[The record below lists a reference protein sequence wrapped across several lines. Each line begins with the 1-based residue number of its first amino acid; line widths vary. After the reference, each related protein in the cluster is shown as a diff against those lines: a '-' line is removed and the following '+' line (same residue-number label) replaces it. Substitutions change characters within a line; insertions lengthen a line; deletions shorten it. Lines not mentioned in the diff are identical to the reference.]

1 MAEEPKRDIQARLRD
16 LGLQF
21 MESLVPLSHL
31 AESSKDT
38 VDCKATCKYENVLQ
52 LSLVYAATS

>member
-21 MESLVPLSHL
+21 MGFLGPLSHL
-31 AESSKDT
+31 ARNILLIAELLSNI
-38 VDCKATCKYENVLQ
+38 ANLLQ